1 MVRRHG
7 GLMVLYVL
15 LMSGLV
21 QAKSGEESRPGQAEP
36 STSQSQ
42 HSVRQAAGSS
52 PERPASKAKAQPI
65 VQKAAQVVMQDVTQE
80 VTVEQIRLTLLHY
93 VERLFDGKVGEV
105 QVQVLHPQ
113 EPVTVPFGSL
123 DARVVARGLDEGLG
137 RRMFQVTLA
146 VDGKPVET
154 LRVMAEVTATAEVV
168 TAARYIKPEETLQAE
183 DLTLAK
189 VQLPGLVHDFIADLD
204 AVVGKRAVKAL
215 RPDAPIKMSAL
226 SLPFAVKR
234 GDQVTIEVKHGGL
247 LIQASGT
254 TKMGG
259 QVGQSITVTNLDS
272 GKEIRGK
279 VVGPGVVRV
288 GF

>member
-1 MVRRHG
+1 MGVTMARRHS
-7 GLMVLYVL
+7 GLAVLCVL
-15 LMSGLV
+15 LMAWPV
-21 QAKSGEESRPGQAEP
+21 QAKSGEERKPGQVEP
-36 STSQSQ
+36 SASQAQ
-42 HSVRQAAGSS
+42 RSVRQATKGKA
-52 PERPASKAKAQPI
+52 PAVQPV
-65 VQKAAQVVMQDVTQE
+65 VQKAIQPVTQE
-80 VTVEQIRLTLLHY
+80 VTVEQIRRTLLHY
-93 VERLFDGKVGEV
+93 VERLFDGKVSEV

-123 DARVVARGLDEGLG
+123 DARVAARGLDEGLG

-146 VDGKPVET
+146 VDGKPAET

-168 TAARYIKPEETLQAE
+168 TAARYIKPEETIQAE

-189 VQLPGLVHDFIADLD
+189 VQLPGLAHDFITDLD
-204 AVVGKRAVKAL
+204 AVVGKRAIKSI
-215 RPDAPIKMSAL
+215 RPDAPIKTSAL

-247 LIQASGT
+247 LVQASGT

-259 QVGQSITVTNLDS
+259 QVGQFVTVTNSDS
-272 GKEIRGK
+272 GKEVRGK
-279 VVGPGVVRV
+279 VMGPGVVRI